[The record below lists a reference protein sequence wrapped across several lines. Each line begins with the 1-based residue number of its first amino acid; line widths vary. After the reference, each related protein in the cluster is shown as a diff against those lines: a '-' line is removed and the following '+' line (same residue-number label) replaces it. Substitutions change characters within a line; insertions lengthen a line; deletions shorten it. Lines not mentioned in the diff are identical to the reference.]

1 MFKKMFHN
9 EQEMCERRLIAVMR
23 RLKIDDSHYN
33 FNWNRSSCYIEF
45 QYKDNTYRMEHSVEA
60 AKEKGIVILRNGL
73 DCLSELVR
81 SLEDL
86 CQITERG
93 THKLETWLS
102 GMKQSST
109 EELSEI
115 LEEVHISYKSVGKQK
130 HSDYMNMNMNDEFI
144 QVAPEPSLNNI
155 DRNRINLQSQDKS

>member
-45 QYKDNTYRMEHSVEA
+45 QYKENMYRMEHSVES

-93 THKLETWLS
+93 THRLETWLS
-102 GMKQSST
+102 GMKQSSP
-109 EELSEI
+109 EEEMSEF
-115 LEEVHISYKSVGKQK
+115 LEEVHIRYKSVGKQK
-130 HSDYMNMNMNDEFI
+130 HSDYMNMNDEVI
-144 QVAPEPSLNNI
+144 QVEPEPSLNHLN
-155 DRNRINLQSQDKS
+155 RNRINLQSQDKS